1 MITFRRLLVSA
12 LFAAMIFAAVLFV
25 FSTTSVL
32 EAFQLVPHDDGGGF
46 ALYLI
51 EVVLAFIAASVGGL
65 LCLHRLSFGH
75 WFPGEK
81 ARLTKAE
88 PQSRK

>member
-1 MITFRRLLVSA
+1 MITLRKVVLSV
-12 LFAAMIFAAVLFV
+12 LFAAAIFAGVLFV

-32 EAFQLVPHDDGGGF
+32 ETFQVFPHDAGGGF

-65 LCLHRLSFGH
+65 LCLHRLSFGR

-81 ARLTKAE
+81 TRL
-88 PQSRK
+88 